1 MSTARSWFDRWIF
14 DSFTVSAQGLAL
26 YRVVFALYLL
36 LIIAP
41 GHGSYANFSYL
52 DSVPDIFFYPPP
64 GPMQLFSGFPSFPF
78 FEALLVL
85 LNLSLVA
92 VLVGYRTRWAT
103 LATGILLLVGYGFNY
118 SLSNLH
124 HNILLLVLPLV
135 MAFSNWGA
143 ALSFDARS
151 GRAPRQV
158 HSWPLVMV
166 ALLLGY
172 GMFTAGVP
180 KIIGGWLDPS
190 THAVQGRFLRE
201 YFVIERHD
209 LLAPLFIDVKNEV
222 FWELLDVGTVL
233 YEIGF
238 LFAILHPF
246 TTRLFSV
253 FSIGFHTIVTLIL
266 NIAFLPNLVVYAAFV
281 PWHRLAAVLPLPAP
295 GEAGSRAA
303 RNSSVLSLLV
313 LLGGTAFFYVVGSPL
328 LWLNGTTGIGPWL
341 EEIDVLA
348 IIIANIVTIIA
359 VGSYL
364 WRRFGRPTSMARA
377 QS

>member
-1 MSTARSWFDRWIF
+1 VSTDRSWFDRWIF
-14 DSFTVSAQGLAL
+14 DSFTVSARGLAL
-26 YRVVFALYLL
+26 YRIVVALYLL

-64 GPMQLFSGFPSFPF
+64 GPMQLFSGFPGFPF
-78 FEALLVL
+78 FEGLLVL

-103 LATGILLLVGYGFNY
+103 LATGLLLLVGYGFNY

-124 HNILLLVLPLV
+124 HNIFLMVLPLV

-143 ALSFDARS
+143 ALSFDARNN
-151 GRAPRQV
+151 RAPRQV
-158 HSWPLVMV
+158 RSWPLVMV

-190 THAVQGRFLRE
+190 TYAVHGRFLRE

-209 LLAPLFIDVKNEV
+209 LLAPFFIDVTNEV
-222 FWELLDVGTVL
+222 LWETLDVATVL

-253 FSIGFHTIVTLIL
+253 FSIVFHTAVTLIL
-266 NIAFLPNLVVYAAFV
+266 NIAFLPNLIVYAAFV
-281 PWHRLAAVLPLPAP
+281 PWHRLANVLPLP
-295 GEAGSRAA
+295 EADATVSQTRTTL
-303 RNSSVLSLLV
+303 VLPLLV

-348 IIIANIVTIIA
+348 IALADLVTVVA

-364 WRRFGRPTSMARA
+364 WRRFGTQKSVAYA

>member
-1 MSTARSWFDRWIF
+1 MSTDRSWFDRWIF
-14 DSFTVSAQGLAL
+14 DSFTVSARGLAL
-26 YRVVFALYLL
+26 YRIVFALYLL

-52 DSVPDIFFYPPP
+52 DSMPDVFFYPPP
-64 GPMQLFSGFPSFPF
+64 GPMQLVSGFPAFPF
-78 FEALLVL
+78 FELLLVF
-85 LNLSLVA
+85 LNLALVA
-92 VLVGYRTRWAT
+92 VLIGYRTRWAT

-135 MAFSNWGA
+135 MVFSNWGA

-151 GRAPRQV
+151 DRAPQQV

-172 GMFTAGVP
+172 GMFTAGLP
-180 KIIGGWLDPS
+180 KMIGGWLDPH
-190 THAVQGRFLRE
+190 THAVHGRFLRE

-209 LLAPLFIDVKNEV
+209 LLAPLFVDVTNEV
-222 FWELLDVGTVL
+222 FWEMLDVGTVL

-246 TTRLFSV
+246 TTRLFSM

-266 NIAFLPNLVVYAAFV
+266 NIAFLPNLIVYAAFV
-281 PWHRLAAVLPLPAP
+281 PWHRLAAVLPLPEPSTAR
-295 GEAGSRAA
+295 SQAA
-303 RNSSVLSLLV
+303 HSPILPLAILF
-313 LLGGTAFFYVVGSPL
+313 GGTVFFYVVGSPL
-328 LWLNGTTGIGPWL
+328 LWLNGTTGVGPWL

-348 IIIANIVTIIA
+348 IVIADLVTVLA

-364 WRRFGRPTSMARA
+364 RRRFGAQEAVVHA

>member
-1 MSTARSWFDRWIF
+1 MRTARSWFDRWIF
-14 DSFTVSAQGLAL
+14 DSFTVSARGLAL
-26 YRVVFALYLL
+26 YRMVFALYLL

-52 DSVPDIFFYPPP
+52 DSMPDIFFYPPP

-151 GRAPRQV
+151 DRAPRQV
-158 HSWPLVMV
+158 YSWPLVMV

-172 GMFTAGVP
+172 GMFTAGLP
-180 KIIGGWLDPS
+180 KMIGGWLDPY
-190 THAVQGRFLRE
+190 THAVHGRFLRE

-209 LLAPLFIDVKNEV
+209 LLAPLFIDVTNGV
-222 FWELLDVGTVL
+222 FWEMLDVATVL

-253 FSIGFHTIVTLIL
+253 ISVGFHTIVTLIL
-266 NIAFLPNLVVYAAFV
+266 NIAFLPNLIVYAAFV
-281 PWHRLAAVLPLPAP
+281 PWHRLAAVLPLPKTSAP
-295 GEAGSRAA
+295 RSEASR
-303 RNSSVLSLLV
+303 SSVLPILV
-313 LLGGTAFFYVVGSPL
+313 LLGGTAFFYLVGSPL
-328 LWLNGTTGIGPWL
+328 LWINGTTGVGPWL

-348 IIIANIVTIIA
+348 IVLADLVTAVA

-364 WRRFGRPTSMARA
+364 WRRFGTQESVAYAEP
-377 QS
+377 